1 MTTAGDNITKANIV
15 ASMETIRN
23 LYNTDIFWFSN
34 TVTVTVID
42 GVETETTTTNHPFQ
56 TDITGGD
63 AGGYAI
69 GSLSS
74 DISDVNITASTLVAN
89 FRGYANLLSRIR
101 SVRLQKW
108 YQNQGDP
115 RSSLQYDQTN
125 ITNLNDTYSFNNTVT
140 VIDGVETT
148 ASMDEIGTDIP
159 LTGENIDASVL
170 DNFVDSLSTAIN
182 EHRTN
187 TVLIEEFY
195 CHSNCHGSCHGSL

>member
-1 MTTAGDNITKANIV
+1 MTTAGDNITKTNIV

-34 TVTVTVID
+34 TVTVID
-42 GVETETTTTNHPFQ
+42 GVETTTTNHPFQ

-125 ITNLNDTYSFNNTVT
+125 ITNLNDTYS
-140 VIDGVETT
+140 
-148 ASMDEIGTDIP
+148 ASMDEIDTDIP
-159 LTGENIDASVL
+159 LTDGSIDASAL

>member
-15 ASMETIRN
+15 ASMESIRDT
-23 LYNTDIFWFSN
+23 YNTDIVWYS
-34 TVTVTVID
+34 
-42 GVETETTTTNHPFQ
+42 GTTTTIVDDVETTAINHPFQ

-63 AGGYAI
+63 DGGSAI

-89 FRGYANLLSRIR
+89 FRGYANFLSRIR
-101 SVRLQKW
+101 IVRLKKW
-108 YQNQGDP
+108 YQNQGDV
-115 RSSLQYDQTN
+115 RSALQYDETE
-125 ITNLNDTYSFNNTVT
+125 ITNLNADYA
-140 VIDGVETT
+140 

-159 LTGENIDASVL
+159 LTGDSIDASAL

-182 EHRTN
+182 DHRTN